1 MVWMLKKHAYKVTM
15 NNEYHDTLTT
25 LTLIKLF
32 IELLKFSKKI
42 LWKKIEFIFGN
53 FF

>member
-1 MVWMLKKHAYKVTM
+1 MVWMWNRHAYKVTM

-32 IELLKFSKKI
+32 IELLKFSKNIYCRRK
-42 LWKKIEFIFGN
+42 
-53 FF
+53 